1 MMLLQNKSLAKHRQ
15 TQNQRRGVQCLTTKP
30 QTLHSVVFFIHSK
43 YVFFIKQNK
52 NVQHCTCT
60 SLKKREAVKV

>member
-43 YVFFIKQNK
+43 YVFLLSKTKMFNIVPVHHLKRGKQ
-52 NVQHCTCT
+52 
-60 SLKKREAVKV
+60 